1 MRSFSKTSFSSPKL
15 LALVACVAWLLLL
28 RPYPE
33 TVFMAGCVACVT
45 YPLYSWLEMRTGR
58 VWSALTYTAALSFCV
73 VLPIVVVA
81 LLVAPQAVN
90 GLRLLDGLM
99 STNWVI
105 KLESHPV
112 IVTLDTWLKSVPGM
126 EGGLRQMFT
135 TATGYAGTFA
145 RGILSRGVG
154 LAGGT
159 INAGLIL
166 LIFIM
171 LVLMCVLHGNTICEF
186 SQEILGVSKA
196 RLWRFTVAVRK
207 AVLGILVGVVF
218 VACIQ
223 GVLCGVGFR
232 VANVPQ
238 PAFWGLLATFVAP
251 IPFVGTALIWIPVV
265 IWLWFMGMTKAAI
278 GVTVWCML
286 VVTGVD
292 NLLRP
297 LFLKTGIN
305 ATLVELILSIIC
317 GLAAFGPV
325 GVFAGPVL
333 LAVSIQSVKESR
345 SSRRALSRMERIR
358 SRNKEFM

>member
-1 MRSFSKTSFSSPKL
+1 MKPLPKNIFSFPKI
-15 LALVACVAWLLLL
+15 LALAACAAWLLLL
-28 RPYPE
+28 RPYPV
-33 TVFMAGCVACVT
+33 TVFLAGCIACVT
-45 YPLYSWLEMRTGR
+45 YPMYSWMEARTSR
-58 VWSALTYTAALSFCV
+58 FWSALTYTVALSLCV
-73 VLPIVVVA
+73 VLPLVVVA

-90 GLRLLDGLM
+90 AIDGLVN
-99 STNWVI
+99 TNWVA
-105 KLESHPV
+105 KLGNHPIV
-112 IVTLDTWLKSVPGM
+112 ITMDTWLKSVPGL

-135 TATGYAGTFA
+135 AATGYAGTLA
-145 RGILSRGVG
+145 RTVLSSGVG

-171 LVLMCVLHGNTICEF
+171 VSLMCVIHGATIREF
-186 SQEILGVSKA
+186 SQEILGFSRA
-196 RLWRFTVAVRK
+196 RLRRFTVAVRK
-207 AVLGILVGVVF
+207 AVLGILVGVVL

-223 GVLCGVGFR
+223 GVLCGLGFR
-232 VANVPQ
+232 VAKVPQ

-251 IPFVGTALIWIPVV
+251 IPFVGTALVWIPVV
-265 IWLWFMGMTKAAI
+265 VWLWFTGMTKAAI

-305 ATLVELILSIIC
+305 ATLVALILSIIC

-325 GVFAGPVL
+325 GIFAGPVL
-333 LAVSIQSVKESR
+333 VAVSIQAVKESR
-345 SSRRALSRMERIR
+345 STRRALLRMERAR
-358 SRNKEFM
+358 QQGGGPLA